1 MRITH
6 VTASVTASG
15 GGIPVVLQCLA
26 AAQSEAGLRPRVIG
40 HEDGGTALAGWPADC
55 PTPLPTRRI
64 PGLPWATGMATAI
77 RDGSPEILHTH
88 GLWSQASVTVPG
100 GARGAGIPH
109 VVSPHGMLDPWALAN
124 ARWKKRIAA
133 RVFEDRHLRRAAC
146 LIALCQSEA
155 DSIRAYGLKNPIAII
170 PNGVD
175 LPEEALEPSKSLK
188 VESLKVEESA
198 SQKVDGRN
206 LEGRTS
212 ESGCGI
218 LPQAFK
224 NSNADGQS
232 SEGPR
237 ILLFLGRLHPKKGLV
252 NALRAWHSNLQSTL
266 HDPRSPEWQ
275 FVIAG
280 WDQGGHEAE
289 LKNLCNE
296 LGLSWSDAPASEWM
310 TESSSLITAHCS
322 LGTLPSVAFTGPAF
336 GKEKDQLLRRASAF
350 ILPSF
355 SEGLPMSVL
364 EAWAYRL
371 PVLMTDHCNLPEGFA
386 HHAALRIGT
395 DVASIAEGLQTLFQ
409 LPSQPPTKH
418 QEQRTKHICLS
429 SDLPPSDT
437 SAFRPSTFR
446 PSDLRPPS
454 SDLRPSDLPISDSSA
469 SRPST
474 FRPSDLRP
482 PSSDLPA
489 SDIRPS
495 DAEKACGKMPQ
506 PLSNLRPSTFRPSDL
521 RLLDLRTIG
530 QNGRALVERQFTW
543 PQVARQLKEVYAWV
557 LGQGPKPDCVREEE

>member
-1 MRITH
+1 MRVTH
-6 VTASVTASG
+6 VTTSVTASG

-26 AAQSEAGLRPRVIG
+26 AAQAAAGLRPRVIG
-40 HEDGGTALAGWPADC
+40 HEDGGTVLAGWPADC
-55 PTPLPTRRI
+55 PTSLPTRRI

-77 RDGSPEILHTH
+77 RDGSPSILHTH

-100 GARGAGIPH
+100 IARSAQLPH

-133 RVFEDRHLRRAAC
+133 QVFEDRHLRSAAC

-175 LPEEALEPSKSLK
+175 LPEASEPSKSLK
-188 VESLKVEESA
+188 VEGLKVGESEESESLKVE
-198 SQKVDGRN
+198 GR
-206 LEGRTS
+206 RS
-212 ESGCGI
+212 ESDCGI
-218 LPQAFK
+218 PGPRSFSGVDLPQAFK
-224 NSNADGQS
+224 NSNAEGQS

-252 NALRAWHSNLQSTL
+252 NALKAWSEAHRNTEAPK
-266 HDPRSPEWQ
+266 HRNTAPWQ

-289 LKNLCNE
+289 LKSLCNE
-296 LGLSWSDAPASEWM
+296 LGLSWSDVPASKWM
-310 TESSSLITAHCS
+310 TESSSLITDHCS

-336 GKEKDQLLRRASAF
+336 GKEKDTLLRRASAF

-386 HHAALRIGT
+386 HHAAIRIGT
-395 DVASIAEGLQTLFQ
+395 DVASIAEGIQTLFQ

-418 QEQRTKHICLS
+418 QEPRTKHTGL
-429 SDLPPSDT
+429 SDLQS
-437 SAFRPSTFR
+437 
-446 PSDLRPPS
+446 L
-454 SDLRPSDLPISDSSA
+454 
-469 SRPST
+469 
-474 FRPSDLRP
+474 
-482 PSSDLPA
+482 
-489 SDIRPS
+489 
-495 DAEKACGKMPQ
+495 GM
-506 PLSNLRPSTFRPSDL
+506 
-521 RLLDLRTIG
+521 
-530 QNGRALVERQFTW
+530 NGRALVERQFTW
-543 PQVARQLKEVYAWV
+543 PQVARQLKEVYQWV
-557 LGQGPKPDCVREEE
+557 LGQGPKPDCVRD